1 MKTIYILNGSPHIH
15 GVSDTLL
22 NSIHEE
28 LSTLPV
34 TISMQKI
41 REKTVYPCLGCRKCS
56 PHPHI
61 CTLDIKND
69 DARSL
74 LQGIKYADIVVF
86 CAPIYFYTLPACT
99 INLIDRAQCFFEEK
113 KKSISPML
121 STFILLHAA
130 RTRGEE
136 LFRGA
141 LLTLKYFFKALNR
154 EISELCLLRGLDTKD
169 DILRDDKVMREIHT
183 LCDTIKKNS
192 QLVNP

>member
-1 MKTIYILNGSPHIH
+1 
-15 GVSDTLL
+15 
-22 NSIHEE
+22 
-28 LSTLPV
+28 
-34 TISMQKI
+34 
-41 REKTVYPCLGCRKCS
+41 
-56 PHPHI
+56 
-61 CTLDIKND
+61 
-69 DARSL
+69 
-74 LQGIKYADIVVF
+74 
-86 CAPIYFYTLPACT
+86 
-99 INLIDRAQCFFEEK
+99 
-113 KKSISPML
+113 ML